1 MSSNTNVSGSGNT
14 YVSGGHA
21 MHRARNTVK
30 SRQTQAEKKIGAR
43 ERDHPYVE
51 EVHCGRKLRTK
62 RKGKRGIMV
71 RRRHQEYRERKRGD
85 FQKMKSHKI
94 KISVAS

>member
-30 SRQTQAEKKIGAR
+30 SRQIQAEKKIGAR
-43 ERDHPYVE
+43 ERAHLYVE

-71 RRRHQEYRERKRGD
+71 GRRHQEYHTEKEKEGTS
-85 FQKMKSHKI
+85 KK
-94 KISVAS
+94 